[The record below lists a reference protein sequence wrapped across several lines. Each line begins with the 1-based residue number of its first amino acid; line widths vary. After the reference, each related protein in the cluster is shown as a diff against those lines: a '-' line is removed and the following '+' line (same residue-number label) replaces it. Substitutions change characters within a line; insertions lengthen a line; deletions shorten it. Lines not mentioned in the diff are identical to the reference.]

1 MHAPVF
7 SDAGHLLL
15 GAPATKKPLNLSGE
29 IQLLRE
35 ATLLILPDE
44 ETGVEEIDKG
54 PIESNQKVGSVI
66 LIVNIARIANA
77 VQCHN

>member
-29 IQLLRE
+29 IKLLRE
-35 ATLLILPDE
+35 AILLILPDE

-66 LIVNIARIANA
+66 LIVKRKI
-77 VQCHN
+77 